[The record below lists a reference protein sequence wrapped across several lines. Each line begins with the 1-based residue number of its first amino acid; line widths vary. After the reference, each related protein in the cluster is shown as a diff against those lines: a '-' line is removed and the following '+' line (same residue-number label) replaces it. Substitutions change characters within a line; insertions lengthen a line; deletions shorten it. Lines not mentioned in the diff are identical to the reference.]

1 MKIKKVEISAFRA
14 FDRLED
20 STFDFSIDKDTT
32 ANFISIYAPN
42 GYGKTSFYDAVEW
55 AITGQ
60 ISRFQKNA
68 PENVKVGKENRK
80 NNKNQ
85 YFLQHNRQKELG
97 FVQVFT
103 DNKNHSFPKKN
114 ISSTKTYDF
123 KRAPNNGYFR
133 DVVLSQDLIDTF
145 IKEEKAEERYKKF
158 ISNIPYLNDYNTSLQ
173 NAIKL
178 IENVGEEIVKLT
190 KTKTELEKQQL
201 QFDFEGESK
210 VLEEIN
216 KVIGVLTPIKQECYF
231 EFQQINYAVNLFIKI
246 KCLSW
251 FHFSI
256 GVMRPNR
263 PCSLVLL

>member
-1 MKIKKVEISAFRA
+1 MKINKVEISAFRA
-14 FDRLED
+14 FDKLED
-20 STFDFSIDKDTT
+20 STFHFSIDKDTT

-103 DNKNHSFPKKN
+103 DSKNYSFPKKT
-114 ISSTKTYDF
+114 ISSTKIYDF
-123 KRAPNNGYFR
+123 KKPPKNGYFR

-145 IKEEKAEERYKKF
+145 IKEEKAEERYRKF

-178 IENVGEEIVKLT
+178 IENVDEEITKLT
-190 KTKTELEKQQL
+190 HNKTELEKKQL

-216 KVIGVLTPIKQECYF
+216 KVISLLIAKNEELAPIEKNSFTKLELTALTQKLAPHLLHFKSKLTP
-231 EFQQINYAVNLFIKI
+231 
-246 KCLSW
+246 
-251 FHFSI
+251 
-256 GVMRPNR
+256 
-263 PCSLVLL
+263 